1 MHFARL
7 ANTLLKDEESA
18 RDNHVLA
25 CNFAKYSP
33 ILKLFFFADR
43 LGNES
48 FTISLLTTP
57 PPLKCVAALPCTLPL
72 TARFLA
78 VMFRNVC
85 ANAAVQRYG
94 GDFQKTSEDISV

>member
-1 MHFARL
+1 MSIWQSYQQERACLMHFARL
-7 ANTLLKDEESA
+7 ANALPKDEESA

-25 CNFAKYSP
+25 CNFAKYYP

-48 FTISLLTTP
+48 FSISLLTTP

-72 TARFLA
+72 TARFLHA

-85 ANAAVQRYG
+85 ANVA
-94 GDFQKTSEDISV
+94 